1 MFHGGILTNSPVAT
15 ARGTA
20 RWRGRRAEG
29 ESSLS
34 RREQRTPH
42 RPVLQLA
49 ERRLSPNAHP
59 IYSIITRQTLPREGL
74 SKKSNV
80 GSRLLL
86 FETPISTRKA
96 PFISTILLGLVE
108 PANLKNISLDRLM
121 EEETVAVDLSSKA
134 SPRHATIP
142 ITFQNPDDG
151 IEAFNVPPSHA
162 GLQASRTQ
170 LRNLKDSTGDTK
182 SKDVSRLVVSMQLT
196 MWMWKGLPPCPRSF
210 TQRGAPERR
219 N

>member
-1 MFHGGILTNSPVAT
+1 MLKESPVSQGVNNEPLIGLCYNWPKGGCPPT
-15 ARGTA
+15 PTQSTL
-20 RWRGRRAEG
+20 
-29 ESSLS
+29 SSLVRLYRGKVSS
-34 RREQRTPH
+34 RKQMSET
-42 RPVLQLA
+42 
-49 ERRLSPNAHP
+49 
-59 IYSIITRQTLPREGL
+59 
-74 SKKSNV
+74 
-80 GSRLLL
+80 LLL

-196 MWMWKGLPPCPRSF
+196 MWMWKGLPPCPRCF